1 MRDSLN
7 NTENILKE
15 NYDLIWKK
23 FLQLE
28 IKRSCEAVKL
38 AGSANLY
45 LILQVIAWHNFLLVT
60 DETDTHSRIDIF
72 DKWVK
77 KKLSKNKKYILTYT
91 LISELTALPLET
103 VRRNVKKLIEKKWV
117 KYSKNNGVEFHASQT
132 NNKKLTEEFN
142 VLETS
147 LVIDFISKVNLIQK
161 NNNSVR

>member
-1 MRDSLN
+1 MDGQEQRLTDMEKQTFTKTEGEIDLD

-77 KKLSKNKKYILTYT
+77 KKLSKNI
-91 LISELTALPLET
+91 I
-103 VRRNVKKLIEKKWV
+103 
-117 KYSKNNGVEFHASQT
+117 
-132 NNKKLTEEFN
+132 
-142 VLETS
+142 
-147 LVIDFISKVNLIQK
+147 
-161 NNNSVR
+161 

>member
-1 MRDSLN
+1 MD

-28 IKRSCEAVKL
+28 IKRSSEAIKL
-38 AGSANLY
+38 VGSANLY
-45 LILQVIAWHNFLLVT
+45 LILQVVAWHNFLLVT
-60 DETDTHSRIDIF
+60 DETDTHSRIAIF
-72 DKWVK
+72 DKWIK
-77 KKLSKNKKYILTYT
+77 KNKLSKNKKYILTYT

-103 VRRNVKKLIEKKWV
+103 VRMNVKKLIEKKWV
-117 KYSKNNGVEFHASQT
+117 KYSKNMGVEYYASQS

-161 NNNSVR
+161 SNNLVR